1 MPVPPGVNQ
10 CPNCGQWIPQ
20 NGGYSKPGNG
30 FSTGG
35 IEYQT
40 SYTTLF
46 KAFVWG
52 MFGLDTIGLLYSLGG
67 LLMLLISISAAQA
80 AWPGFGMAYSWLE
93 IWSLIIGIL
102 GVGFK
107 MSGYLML
114 GMQKGSEKVAVI
126 LLGVGIGFNV
136 LTMITNFFAVD
147 IFMALAGFIGFLL
160 GTGLDVAVI
169 ILVVTGK
176 AYG

>member
-1 MPVPPGVNQ
+1 
-10 CPNCGQWIPQ
+10 
-20 NGGYSKPGNG
+20 
-30 FSTGG
+30 
-35 IEYQT
+35 
-40 SYTTLF
+40 
-46 KAFVWG
+46 

-136 LTMITNFFAVD
+136 LTMITNFLRW
-147 IFMALAGFIGFLL
+147 IFSWHWQGSLDSCWELAWMLR
-160 GTGLDVAVI
+160 
-169 ILVVTGK
+169 
-176 AYG
+176 